1 MLKQTIVATGAAP
14 RRKIAMPSRFRL
26 CGALS
31 AIVCVAALVAAAPA
45 GASTVQL
52 SGVQTLTDPATG
64 TFDMEGSLIG
74 TWFTLGFE
82 VVGAHPSGTLQ
93 ATGTELF
100 VGCLD
105 LGADGACTAG
115 DPSGTLGFEMKFTAK
130 FVPPDFMVELHG
142 RCQHPI
148 VSGTDGFAGAT
159 GVIHF
164 KDIPPGGVATYKGHI
179 SL

>member
-1 MLKQTIVATGAAP
+1 MLKRTIVAAGAAP
-14 RRKIAMPSRFRL
+14 RRTMTRPSRFRL

-31 AIVCVAALVAAAPA
+31 ALVCVAALVAAAPA
-45 GASTVQL
+45 SASTIQL

-115 DPSGTLGFEMKFTAK
+115 DPSGTLGFEMKFSAK

-179 SL
+179 SI

>member
-1 MLKQTIVATGAAP
+1 
-14 RRKIAMPSRFRL
+14 MPSRL
-26 CGALS
+26 KLSGALS
-31 AIVCVAALVAAAPA
+31 AVACVLALAAAAPA

-74 TWFTLGFE
+74 TWYTLSFE
-82 VVGAHPSGTLQ
+82 VTGVHPSGTLQ

-100 VGCLD
+100 DGCLD
-105 LGADGACTAG
+105 LDADGACTTE
-115 DPSGTLGFEMKFTAK
+115 DPSGTLSFEMKFSGK
-130 FVPPDFMVELHG
+130 FVPPDFLVELHG

-148 VSGTDGFAGAT
+148 VSGTDDFAGAT

-164 KDIPPGGVATYKGHI
+164 KDIPPGGVATYNGHI